1 MRRNIMKEIKIGTQ
15 IWMAENLNVS
25 QFRNGDIIPE
35 VKTNEEWKE
44 AGINKQ
50 PAWCYYDN
58 NPENGKIYGKL
69 YNWHAVNDIRGLAPE
84 GWHIPT
90 DDELTTLINYL
101 GGENVAGGKLKEIGT
116 THWQS
121 PNTGATNESGFSA
134 LPGGYRYFNGS
145 FYYIGYYGNWWSSSE
160 LSAADAW
167 YRFLFYYYSNVFR
180 YYYSKE
186 YGFSVRC
193 VKN

>member
-1 MRRNIMKEIKIGTQ
+1 MKEIKIGTQ

>member
-134 LPGGYRYFNGS
+134 LRGGYRYFNGS